1 MSSLARLNINPQDN
15 PISQTVAGAGAEHAQ
30 DLSKLSGAAFDKA
43 YAQNELA
50 YHIFVT
56 GVLETT
62 LIPSAQNSQVKS
74 LLQSGLALFE
84 RHRSDAAQLASQFKW
99 LG

>member
-1 MSSLARLNINPQDN
+1 MPSESLPTQGLGI
-15 PISQTVAGAGAEHAQ
+15 TGAAAEHAQ

-50 YHIFVT
+50 CHVFVAGT
-56 GVLETT
+56 LETT

-74 LLQSGLALFE
+74 LLQNGLALFE
-84 RHRSDAAQLASQFKW
+84 QHRNEAAQLASQLK
-99 LG
+99 